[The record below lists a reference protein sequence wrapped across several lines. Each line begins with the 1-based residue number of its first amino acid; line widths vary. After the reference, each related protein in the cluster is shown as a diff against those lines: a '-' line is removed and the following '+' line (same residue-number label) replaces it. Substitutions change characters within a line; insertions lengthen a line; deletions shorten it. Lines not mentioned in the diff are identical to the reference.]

1 MHTNHPTT
9 DQSAVVTAAVRPS
22 LALLGWSPAGP
33 GSGLADVRAA
43 FDRIAAH
50 LAEGGL
56 TVLQER
62 IYSEPEHVERVLA
75 ERAGALRARDLDPAT
90 PTTVV
95 ANRPC
100 EAGPCSGI
108 HLLAV
113 RLRPDETVQTVQA
126 GRARGR
132 ELRDPSGQALFVA
145 DVAPET
151 TSTQP
156 LTDLF
161 EGLVDAVRD
170 RGLELRDVARTW
182 LYVADLV
189 PTYQRLNDARDVVLR
204 RERIKDADGWLVDP
218 PASTGIQ
225 GFHPRGAPCFADLLA
240 VRASGDVR
248 PFEVIRPELQCEAWA
263 YGSSFSRGMSV
274 DLLGRGLVTIS
285 GTASIGGD
293 GETLH
298 LDDRE
303 AQILET
309 LRNIETLLDAAGAD
323 PAEGLWTLYFKDEQA
338 WEIWR
343 RLEAVGRVR
352 RWPSSAAVVGDV
364 CRDDLLFEA
373 EVTLP
378 GP

>member
-1 MHTNHPTT
+1 MHTNDPTT
-9 DQSAVVTAAVRPS
+9 DQSTAVTAAVRPS

-33 GSGLADVRAA
+33 GGGLADVRAA
-43 FDRIAAH
+43 FDRIAAR
-50 LAEGGL
+50 LAEDGL
-56 TVLQER
+56 VVLQER
-62 IYSEPEHVERVLA
+62 IYSEPEHVESVLA
-75 ERAGALRARDLDPAT
+75 CRAAALRARGLDPLT

-108 HLLAV
+108 HVLAV

-126 GRARGR
+126 GRGRGR
-132 ELRDPSGQALFVA
+132 ELRRPDGRALFVA

-161 EGLVDAVRD
+161 EGLVDAVHD

-189 PTYQRLNDARDVVLR
+189 PTYQRLNDARDVVFH
-204 RERIKDADGWLVDP
+204 RERIKGADGWLVDP

-225 GFHPRGAPCFADLLA
+225 GFHPRGAPCFADLFA
-240 VRASGDVR
+240 VHSTGGVR
-248 PFEVIRPELQCEAWA
+248 PFELIRPELQCEAWA
-263 YGSSFSRGMSV
+263 YGSSFSRGMSI

-293 GETLH
+293 GQTLH

-303 AQILET
+303 EQILET
-309 LRNIETLLDAAGAD
+309 LRNIATLLDAAGTD

-338 WEIWR
+338 WQIWR
-343 RLEAVGRVR
+343 RLEAAGRVC
-352 RWPSSAAVVGDV
+352 RWPNSATIFGDV